1 MNDWHTRARA
11 LVACLA
17 ERGYLADPRWQAAFE
32 AVPRHVFVPRFYLDD
47 ETLIDGDDPAQERKW
62 LDAVYR
68 DDALVT
74 QLAAVP
80 GTDLMWATSSST
92 MPSLMAYML
101 DLLDVQDGQRVL
113 EIGTGTGYN
122 AAILCHRLGDMNV
135 ASIDLHP
142 DLVDSARGW
151 LAQLGYWPCLAAG
164 DGAEGMPDRAPF
176 DRILAT
182 CAVPALPAAW
192 ISQLR
197 TGGLVAPISGAESPA
212 VWPRCARSTWTPSR
226 ATFSPLLVTSCGCAL
241 NPATHCAPAAIT
253 ATSSTGTAPSSAWP
267 HSIPQASATPISGSC
282 CNDTNPTSGASGG
295 PSATASSW
303 SASPPTTERG
313 PRSKPARTPA
323 NTRSPKAGRAGSGT
337 GPNAPRI
344 SGPNSDDRPGIG
356 SVSRPHRLGTTFGWT
371 TTAGASGYHP
381 PRKASVPCDAPPA
394 AARRPT
400 HRRGLSHL
408 TGVDRRVR
416 HRASSASGCHATS
429 PARSDSY
436 TLRSASHMISDS
448 YKSAA

>member
-197 TGGLVAPISGAESPA
+197 TGGLVVTDLRGGISSSLAALRKIDLDTVEGHFLPAPGHFMWLRAQPGNPLRTGGDYGNVIDRDGAEQRMAALDPA
-212 VWPRCARSTWTPSR
+212 SLSNPDFRFLLQRHEPDLRSIWRTVRDGVELVCLTTDDGAWAEVETRPYAGQYTVTQGGPRRIWDRAERAADLWAELGRPARDR
-226 ATFSPLLVTSCGCAL
+226 FGL
-241 NPATHCAPAAIT
+241 T
-253 ATSSTGTAPSSAWP
+253 AT
-267 HSIPQASATPISGSC
+267 
-282 CNDTNPTSGASGG
+282 PTRHDL
-295 PSATASSW
+295 W
-303 SASPPTTERG
+303 LDDD
-313 PRSKPARTPA
+313 
-323 NTRSPKAGRAGSGT
+323 GR
-337 GPNAPRI
+337 
-344 SGPNSDDRPGIG
+344 
-356 SVSRPHRLGTTFGWT
+356 RLWI
-371 TTAGASGYHP
+371 
-381 PRKASVPCDAPPA
+381 PPA
-394 AARRPT
+394 EE
-400 HRRGLSHL
+400 SE
-408 TGVDRRVR
+408 
-416 HRASSASGCHATS
+416 
-429 PARSDSY
+429 RSV
-436 TLRSASHMISDS
+436 
-448 YKSAA
+448 